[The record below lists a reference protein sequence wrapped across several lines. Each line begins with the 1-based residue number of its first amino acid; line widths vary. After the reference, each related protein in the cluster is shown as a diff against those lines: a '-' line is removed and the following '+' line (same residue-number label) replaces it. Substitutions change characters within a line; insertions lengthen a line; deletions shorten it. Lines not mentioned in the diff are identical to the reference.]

1 MISTDGDSVDSRQY
15 IFSFAIETLSL
26 VPTDFVLP
34 PDIRGLR
41 AGVFLPQAEP
51 DWFGRRKYP
60 ARILLLT
67 EREVV
72 VVAHPTAGEEA
83 LRFPLD
89 RLERIEWGRILLT
102 GWIVFIWDSG
112 QKQLLYNTRARGPVE
127 KFMRTF
133 EDRWLP
139 ARPRADAR
147 PPSVFGAPLNVKF
160 EYARSAEMV
169 LGDTPLAQFF
179 QPAICGTRRLLWFH
193 RKRWSPGDLVAAT
206 PRRLLWITERRH
218 GRYERYGTVSHW
230 APLAAVAE
238 VGCIRADNA
247 SELRIAFR
255 SGGSWRIPLGENEE
269 AARAFAVA
277 VQECQSAG

>member
-1 MISTDGDSVDSRQY
+1 MISTDGDGVDSRQY

-34 PDIRGLR
+34 PDLRGLR

-51 DWFGRRKYP
+51 DWFGRHKYP

-72 VVAHPTAGEEA
+72 VVAHPTAGDEP

-89 RLERIEWGRILLT
+89 RLERLEWGRILLT
-102 GWIVFIWDSG
+102 GWIVFIWDTG

-139 ARPRADAR
+139 ARPRADAH
-147 PPSVFGAPLNVKF
+147 PPSVFGEPLNIKF
-160 EYARSAEMV
+160 EYARSAELV

-193 RKRWSPGDLVAAT
+193 QKSWSPGDLVAAT
-206 PRRLLWITERRH
+206 TRRLLWITERRH

-238 VGCIRADNA
+238 IQCIRADNA
-247 SELRIAFR
+247 SELRITFR

-269 AARAFAVA
+269 AARAFAAA
-277 VQECQSAG
+277 VQECRSAG

>member
-1 MISTDGDSVDSRQY
+1 MIGTDGDGTDSRQY

-34 PDIRGLR
+34 SDVRGLR

-72 VVAHPTAGEEA
+72 VVAHPTAGEEP

-89 RLERIEWGRILLT
+89 RVERVEWGRILLT

-133 EDRWLP
+133 QDRWLP
-139 ARPRADAR
+139 SRPRADVR
-147 PPSVFGAPLNVKF
+147 LPRIFGAPLNVKF

-179 QPAICGTRRLLWFH
+179 QPAVSSTRRLLWFR
-193 RKRWSPGDLVAAT
+193 RKRWSAGDLVAAT
-206 PRRLLWITERRH
+206 ARRLLWITERRH

-238 VGCIRADNA
+238 VQCARADQGG
-247 SELRIAFR
+247 ELRIKFR

-269 AARAFAVA
+269 EARAFAAA
-277 VQECQSAG
+277 VQECGSAG